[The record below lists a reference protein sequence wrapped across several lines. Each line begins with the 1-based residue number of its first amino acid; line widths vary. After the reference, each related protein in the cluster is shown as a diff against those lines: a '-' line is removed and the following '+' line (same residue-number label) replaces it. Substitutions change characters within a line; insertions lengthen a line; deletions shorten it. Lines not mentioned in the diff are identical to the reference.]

1 MTTQIDGRVWSARYG
16 ALYLDDQISRPPT
29 IAGLFRRLGL
39 IPYQVFWGKKSRQI
53 LRLQICACVQADRF
67 LRSSWGLL
75 MSWCAC
81 VDCVFGCFNA
91 ASMNLTALDGGHR
104 AASPD
109 PRPWFDKAA
118 IRCESKTIIE
128 SLYSRACYWCTSIWI
143 KRGGSVRRKCTNP
156 KDGTGSH
163 MTDCEVIFAL
173 QSAI

>member
-1 MTTQIDGRVWSARYG
+1 MDDHPDRPTTID
-16 ALYLDDQISRPPT
+16 
-29 IAGLFRRLGL
+29 GLFRRLGL
-39 IPYQVFWGKKSRQI
+39 IPYQVFWGKKSRQSY
-53 LRLQICACVQADRF
+53 DS
-67 LRSSWGLL
+67 RSALAFRPIDFWDLL
-75 MSWCAC
+75 EASWCAC
-81 VDCVFGCFNA
+81 VDGVFGCFNA